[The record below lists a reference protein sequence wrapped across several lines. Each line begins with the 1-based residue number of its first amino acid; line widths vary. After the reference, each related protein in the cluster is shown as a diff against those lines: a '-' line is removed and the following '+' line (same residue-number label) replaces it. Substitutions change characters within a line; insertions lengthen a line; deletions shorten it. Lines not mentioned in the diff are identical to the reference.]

1 MNPDVKR
8 KDLYTL
14 WDIYPHSDFITYP
27 SLYEGFGNAFLEAV
41 YFKKP
46 LLINRYAIFVSD
58 IEPKEFDLIA
68 MDGYLDRNTVQKV
81 RNVIESPQR
90 REKMV
95 NTNFEI
101 AKKYFSFDRLR
112 RWLNLLLTNFFGS
125 EF

>member
-1 MNPDVKR
+1 
-8 KDLYTL
+8 
-14 WDIYPHSDFITYP
+14 
-27 SLYEGFGNAFLEAV
+27 
-41 YFKKP
+41 
-46 LLINRYAIFVSD
+46 LINRYAIFVSD

-125 EF
+125 KF